1 MGTEV
6 LLMQVLL
13 LWGIM
18 DVDEV
23 GVGFVVQGAVA
34 VRSMAVFGLAVDVTF
49 KNSVH
54 SFSLFRGKRSFSKW
68 VAINAISQS
77 SHLAM
82 RPMYCI
88 CTTVYK
94 IFSCLVSQIEKI
106 CVF

>member
-49 KNSVH
+49 KNSVVFH
-54 SFSLFRGKRSFSKW
+54 SFAEKEAFLSGLRLMQFR
-68 VAINAISQS
+68 
-77 SHLAM
+77 SH
-82 RPMYCI
+82 RI
-88 CTTVYK
+88 
-94 IFSCLVSQIEKI
+94 
-106 CVF
+106 

>member
-1 MGTEV
+1 MGTVIV
-6 LLMQVLL
+6 LLMQVLF

-82 RPMYCI
+82 RPICI
-88 CTTVYK
+88 VYAPLFTK
-94 IFSCLVSQIEKI
+94 YFHA
-106 CVF
+106 